1 MTLPPSPQQRP
12 HAPGSVASSAAKRQ
26 RHRLQS
32 LCAQLTAAV
41 DAPPGRNDGSVN
53 KNDTTIAARRPLPP
67 RLTLGVKE
75 LSSESGNLG
84 LLRASNDLLGDPARL
99 RAQLQQDGYVYLKRL
114 VPRARTLE
122 AYRVTR
128 EILEREGQWP
138 WGKFSTD
145 WTGCAEVMG
154 HIDAPE
160 LREVFQKLFDT
171 SEVASLP
178 FKWIRSMPPQTGRFT
193 GFSQFHVDRVYMGRG
208 TERVLTAWLPM
219 EDIDYALG
227 GLAVLEKSHTL
238 PGFARLRET
247 YGQHDFMNLP
257 GVKSNGGNFTADP
270 EDLLAMEPSA
280 RFLTSEFE
288 AGDALIFTNMTVHGS
303 VANKSDRV
311 RLSAD
316 VRYQP
321 AKEEMDARYIVES
334 TSLQKDVYSPTAEQ
348 MATNQETATWI
359 VAAGRNDPGAIS
371 WAEQKRRWGVSPEDI
386 SSPLA
391 RRL

>member
-1 MTLPPSPQQRP
+1 
-12 HAPGSVASSAAKRQ
+12 
-26 RHRLQS
+26 
-32 LCAQLTAAV
+32 
-41 DAPPGRNDGSVN
+41 
-53 KNDTTIAARRPLPP
+53 
-67 RLTLGVKE
+67 
-75 LSSESGNLG
+75 
-84 LLRASNDLLGDPARL
+84 
-99 RAQLQQDGYVYLKRL
+99 
-114 VPRARTLE
+114 
-122 AYRVTR
+122 
-128 EILEREGQWP
+128 
-138 WGKFSTD
+138 
-145 WTGCAEVMG
+145 
-154 HIDAPE
+154 
-160 LREVFQKLFDT
+160 
-171 SEVASLP
+171 
-178 FKWIRSMPPQTGRFT
+178 
-193 GFSQFHVDRVYMGRG
+193 
-208 TERVLTAWLPM
+208 M

-334 TSLQKDVYSPTAEQ
+334 TSLQKD
-348 MATNQETATWI
+348 
-359 VAAGRNDPGAIS
+359 
-371 WAEQKRRWGVSPEDI
+371 
-386 SSPLA
+386 
-391 RRL
+391 